1 MALHFMA
8 KKNPLWFSKI
18 GRKWSA
24 IKLYFEYHGW
34 YFPKW
39 SARTIVLPFFH
50 ILSFRFI
57 IKQVKCYQSLQKLK
71 NWKKISVHFESV
83 LLVKWCLSAG
93 VQVWPRARI
102 PNLELKP
109 IHPTIFMI
117 SSLFSTVLHM
127 YALDF
132 FCLGT
137 EVRDDFNIHGTIYF

>member
-1 MALHFMA
+1 MAESGVPYNRIWISPAVFTLT
-8 KKNPLWFSKI
+8 P
-18 GRKWSA
+18 
-24 IKLYFEYHGW
+24 
-34 YFPKW
+34 FPKW
-39 SARTIVLPFFH
+39 SAHSIFLPFFH
-50 ILSFRFI
+50 ILSLGFI
-57 IKQVKCYQSLQKLK
+57 IKQVKWYQRLQKLK
-71 NWKKISVHFESV
+71 NWKKEVCIFESV

-132 FCLGT
+132 FCLGPK
-137 EVRDDFNIHGTIYF
+137 VRVDFNYHGTKYF